1 MITLNFTKQLKVCI
15 TAFIF
20 LLTLNTYSQD
30 PVTTTNDLISGVTVE
45 SFFAEQIDASAGKN
59 NAAVH
64 LVDGDE
70 DTDWAGESSGDRGET
85 LILNLNGS
93 YDLAEIQLLSVAKLY
108 LFQIWVSTT
117 GTDSGDFT
125 NAFPTEGDAN
135 GHLVSSGDLT
145 YKSFVIANTIANAKY
160 VMIKCYGRS
169 DSAWNTIS
177 ELKFYKEGTTAS
189 TISNEL
195 KQTSL
200 FPSPANNQ
208 LQIRNNNNVV
218 SKVEIFNLIGKK
230 LISVN
235 LSKNNQTINTSSLSN
250 GIYLVKLSDENN
262 ISTSK
267 KIVIQH

>member
-1 MITLNFTKQLKVCI
+1 MITLNFTKQLKAYI
-15 TAFIF
+15 TAFLF
-20 LLTLNTYSQD
+20 LLTLNTYSQA
-30 PVTTTNDLISGVTVE
+30 PVTTSNDLISGVTVE
-45 SFFAEQIDASAGKN
+45 SFFVEQVDEAAGKN

-85 LILNLNGS
+85 LILNLNGT

-108 LFQIWVSTT
+108 LFQIWASTT
-117 GTDSGDFT
+117 GTDPEDFT
-125 NAFPTEGDAN
+125 NIFPTEGDAN

-145 YKSFVIANTIANAKY
+145 YKSFVMGNTLPNAKY

-177 ELKFYKEGTTAS
+177 ELKFYKEGSTAS

-195 KQTSL
+195 KQISL
-200 FPSPANNQ
+200 YPAPANNQ
-208 LQIRNNNNVV
+208 LYINNNDNIV
-218 SKVEIFNLIGKK
+218 SKVEIYNLIGKK

-235 LSKNNQTINTSSLSN
+235 LSKNNQAINTSSLSN

-262 ISTSK
+262 ISASK